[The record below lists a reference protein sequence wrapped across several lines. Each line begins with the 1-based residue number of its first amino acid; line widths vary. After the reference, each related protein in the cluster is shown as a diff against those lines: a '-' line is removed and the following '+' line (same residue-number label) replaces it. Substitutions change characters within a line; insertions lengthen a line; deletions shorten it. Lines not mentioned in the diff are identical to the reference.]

1 MFVVT
6 KAGRGWSGRLFGA
19 LFGNRSMRRAGGTS
33 AAGAPSGE
41 ANTAH
46 RDVGSGRCSRR
57 LVPDT
62 AYLLRPWSR
71 TSCLLAVV
79 AFALAPAASAEY
91 GRIPPTSIDPATL
104 TINEA
109 EHLGARLDRKLAL
122 RDERGAAFRL
132 ADLLDKPLI
141 LVFSYYQCDGTCP
154 TINRNLAKSILAA
167 QRFRAGD
174 DYRVLTVSFDRNDG
188 LEQLGHF
195 VHHLE
200 QPAAARDGWRHAVAS
215 RAEDLAALIQATG
228 YKFFW
233 SARDKVF
240 LHPNVLIF
248 VTPDGRV
255 ARYLYGLSASARDI
269 ELALIEANGGRI
281 AKPSQ
286 AIDYLTGIC
295 FSYNFSEGR
304 YVLNYPLFI
313 AMGSLAFGLSLVA
326 FSFTVFRKRKSRRM
340 VHA

>member
-1 MFVVT
+1 MSAVAISGTVT
-6 KAGRGWSGRLFGA
+6 GGRLLGA
-19 LFGNRSMRRAGGTS
+19 LLG
-33 AAGAPSGE
+33 
-41 ANTAH
+41 
-46 RDVGSGRCSRR
+46 
-57 LVPDT
+57 L
-62 AYLLRPWSR
+62 
-71 TSCLLAVV
+71 
-79 AFALAPAASAEY
+79 ALAPVAFAEY
-91 GRIPPTSIDPATL
+91 GRIPPTSIDPTTL
-104 TINEA
+104 TVNEA
-109 EHLGARLDRKLAL
+109 EHLGERLDRNLAL
-122 RDERGAAFRL
+122 RDEHGVEFRL
-132 ADLLDKPLI
+132 ADMLDKPLV
-141 LVFSYYQCDGTCP
+141 LVFSYYQCDGACP
-154 TINRNLAKSILAA
+154 TVNRNLAKTILAA
-167 QRFRAGD
+167 ERFRPSD

-188 LEQLGHF
+188 TEQMGHF

-200 QPAAARDGWRHAVAS
+200 LPAAARAGWRYAVVQ
-215 RAEDLAALIQATG
+215 RAEDLAALIRSTG
-228 YKFFW
+228 YKYFW

-248 VTPDGRV
+248 VTPDGRI
-255 ARYLYGLSASARDI
+255 ARYLYGLSASPRDV

-313 AMGSLAFGLSLVA
+313 AMASLAFGASLVA

>member
-1 MFVVT
+1 MSVVT
-6 KAGRGWSGRLFGA
+6 KAGTGRSGRLLGA
-19 LFGNRSMRRAGGTS
+19 L
-33 AAGAPSGE
+33 
-41 ANTAH
+41 
-46 RDVGSGRCSRR
+46 
-57 LVPDT
+57 
-62 AYLLRPWSR
+62 
-71 TSCLLAVV
+71 LAL
-79 AFALAPAASAEY
+79 ALAPAALAEY

-104 TINEA
+104 TIDEA
-109 EHLGARLDRKLAL
+109 EHLGERLDRNLAL
-122 RDERGAAFRL
+122 RDENGAEFRL
-132 ADLLDKPLI
+132 GDMLDKPLV

-167 QRFRAGD
+167 ERFRAGD
-174 DYRVLTVSFDRNDG
+174 DYRVLTVSFDHNDG
-188 LEQLGHF
+188 MEQMGHF

-200 QPAAARDGWRHAVAS
+200 LPAAARAGWRYAVVKRS
-215 RAEDLAALIQATG
+215 EDLTALIQRTG

-240 LHPNVLIF
+240 LHPNVLMF
-248 VTPDGRV
+248 VTPDGRI
-255 ARYLYGLSASARDI
+255 ARYLYGLSASPRDI

-313 AMGSLAFGLSLVA
+313 AAGSFAFGISLVA